1 MIVHTNVVLVDNSRK
16 ISTTNAFSL
25 HNNVLPFRTLYPPL
39 SPHLEP
45 LSVLTTQTI
54 STKFG
59 EKRFNGKQDEKIEG
73 DNEKL
78 NCEYYQNIVR
88 F

>member
-1 MIVHTNVVLVDNSRK
+1 MKIVHTNVVLVDNSREM
-16 ISTTNAFSL
+16 STTNAFSL
-25 HNNVLPFRTLYPPL
+25 HNSVLPFRTLYPPL

-59 EKRFNGKQDEKIEG
+59 EKRFNGKQDE
-73 DNEKL
+73 EKS
-78 NCEYYQNIVR
+78 R
-88 F
+88 